1 MRTVAVIQAR
11 CGSTRFPRKV
21 LALLEGRPMLEHVVE
36 RALRATTVDQVVVAT
51 TLDPA
56 DDVVASL
63 AEACG
68 AGVTRGSTDD
78 VLSRYLLAAHEH
90 RADALVRITADC
102 PLIDPAIVD
111 AVVRARE
118 TGDADYSSNVE
129 PPTYPHGYD
138 VESITVQCLERVDGE
153 ATLPYEREHVTVR
166 VREHLDDYRA
176 AFVVHDRD
184 LSWMRLTVDVP
195 ADLVRVARL
204 LAALPPSPPPDL
216 AAIVGAFERDPVLQD
231 QAGLP
236 LRNETY
242 LAQRDAARGVPPR
255 HSPPGA

>member
-1 MRTVAVIQAR
+1 MTTVAVIQAR

-21 LALLEGRPMLEHVVE
+21 LAPLEGRPMLTHVIG
-36 RALRATTVDQVVVAT
+36 RALRATTVDRVVVAT

-56 DDVVASL
+56 DDEVASL
-63 AEACG
+63 AAACG
-68 AGVTRGSTDD
+68 AGVTRGSTND

-90 RADALVRITADC
+90 GADVVVRITADC

-118 TGDADYSSNVE
+118 GADADYSSNVE

-138 VESITVQCLERVDGE
+138 VETITVQCLERVDMA
-153 ATLPYEREHVTVR
+153 ATLAYEREHVTVH
-166 VREHLDDYRA
+166 VREHFDDYRV
-176 AFVVHDRD
+176 AFVVHDSD

-195 ADLVRVARL
+195 RDLERVARL

-216 AAIVGAFERDPVLQD
+216 AAIVAAFERDPTMHD
-231 QAGLP
+231 QTGLP
-236 LRNETY
+236 
-242 LAQRDAARGVPPR
+242 QRDAGRSHPPPKAPHR
-255 HSPPGA
+255 A